1 MQKDIIKMK
10 TCTKCQQAKE
20 PTKQFFYVHR
30 NKTLR
35 NECIKC
41 ISERSAYNYA
51 LRQERKRKVKELLPE
66 WIDRPKIRIV
76 VDVHERQQVIPNYPQ
91 GKSGTTEL
99 TISPSGTSESASN
112 PEFVISNMQLVDY
125 TPITGAVGEL
135 SMITASFIGG
145 TYVRDIT
152 P

>member
-1 MQKDIIKMK
+1 VA
-10 TCTKCQQAKE
+10 TSTYLTN
-20 PTKQFFYVHR
+20 PTVNLAPTTGGAQVDL
-30 NKTLR
+30 TDQ
-35 NECIKC
+35 C
-41 ISERSAYNYA
+41 RSATVTLGVDSLESTA
-51 LRQERKRKVKELLPE
+51 FGDTGHRFVPGLQTVSVELEMYLSYGAGE
-66 WIDRPKIRIV
+66 V
-76 VDVHERQQVIPNYPQ
+76 EATLFANL
-91 GKSGTTEL
+91 GTGTTEL